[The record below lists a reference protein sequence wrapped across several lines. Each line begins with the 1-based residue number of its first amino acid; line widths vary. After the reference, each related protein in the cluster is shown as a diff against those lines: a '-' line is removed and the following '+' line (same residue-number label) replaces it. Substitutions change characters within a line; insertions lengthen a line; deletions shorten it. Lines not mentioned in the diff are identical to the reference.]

1 MSKNIQTHLVNDAHR
16 SGLRFAKRTYFPRI
30 VGLTM
35 GSICVAS
42 VISAHQTPIAIW
54 LLLLLN
60 GFVWPHLA
68 YLLAIRSS
76 APFKAEIR
84 NLQIDALFGGAWLA
98 VMGFNAL
105 PSAIIVAMMGMNNIA
120 AGGKTLFFKGLVA
133 QAVTALAV
141 FLLAGMPFQPET
153 TPFQLYLC
161 LPMIIIYPIFLGNV
175 TYRTSRKLAEH
186 KQAIMQISVRDGLT
200 GLYNRRHWESLLDNE
215 IESHRRYHHKTTLVL
230 IDIDHFKEIN
240 DNYGHGVGDQAI
252 ILLAQELQQTMRAAD
267 IIGRYG
273 GDEFAAILPHSTA
286 EQAQKA
292 LERLQS
298 RLDNDLFPQHPELRV
313 RISAGIAECKEAEES
328 AAQWLNAADTAL
340 YKAKNGGRN
349 RIAERE

>member
-1 MSKNIQTHLVNDAHR
+1 MPKTLQTTLVSDAHH

-30 VGLTM
+30 IGLGM
-35 GSICVAS
+35 GSICVGS
-42 VISAHQTPIAIW
+42 VLITHQTHPVVW
-54 LLLLLN
+54 LLLFLN
-60 GFVWPHLA
+60 GFIWPHIA
-68 YLLAIRSS
+68 YMMATR
-76 APFKAEIR
+76 ANTPFKTEIR
-84 NLQIDALFGGAWLA
+84 NLQIDAIFGGVWLA
-98 VMGFNAL
+98 LMGFNAL
-105 PSAIIVAMMGMNNIA
+105 PSAVIISMMGMNNIA
-120 AGGKTLFFKGLVA
+120 AGGKTLFFKCIIA
-133 QAVTALAV
+133 QAAVALTV
-141 FLLAGMPFQPET
+141 FFLVDTPFQPET
-153 TPFQLYLC
+153 RPFQLYLC
-161 LPMIIIYPIFLGNV
+161 LPMIVIYPIFLGNV
-175 TYRTSRKLAEH
+175 TFRTSRKLAEH

-240 DNYGHGVGDQAI
+240 DNYGHSIGDQAI

-292 LERLQS
+292 MERLQS
-298 RLDNDLFPQHPELRV
+298 RLDNDLFPHHPELRV
-313 RISAGIAECKEAEES
+313 HISAGIAECREDQES

-349 RIAERE
+349 RIEARV

>member
-1 MSKNIQTHLVNDAHR
+1 MPKIIKTHLINDSYR

-30 VGLTM
+30 IGCSM
-35 GSICVAS
+35 ASICVAP
-42 VISAHQTPIAIW
+42 VIATHPTPLAIW
-54 LLLLLN
+54 VLLFLN
-60 GFVWPHLA
+60 GFIWPHIA
-68 YLLAIRSS
+68 SQLAIHTSN
-76 APFKAEIR
+76 PFQAEIR
-84 NLQIDALFGGAWLA
+84 NLQIDVIFGGAWLA

-105 PSAIIVAMMGMNNIA
+105 PSAVIVAMVGMNNIA
-120 AGGKTLFFKGLVA
+120 AGGKTLFFKCLALQAIVA
-133 QAVTALAV
+133 MGV
-141 FLLAGMPFQPET
+141 FLLGDLPLQLET
-153 TPFQLYLC
+153 SPLQLYLC
-161 LPMIIIYPIFLGNV
+161 LPMIVIYPIFLGNV
-175 TYRTSRKLAEH
+175 TYHTSLKLAKH

-215 IESHRRYHHKTTLVL
+215 IESFQRYHHKTTLVL

-240 DNYGHGVGDQAI
+240 DNYGHSVGDQAI
-252 ILLAQELQQTMRAAD
+252 ILLAQELQQTLRAAD

-273 GDEFAAILPHSTA
+273 GDEFAAILPHTTA
-286 EQAQKA
+286 EQTQKV

-313 RISAGIAECKEAEES
+313 RISAGIAECKETQES